1 MRKTVNISK
10 IKPNK
15 QNPRYISDSNF
26 KKLVKSL
33 KDFSQ
38 MLEARPLVVDESM
51 IVLGGNMRLKALKS
65 SGIFEVPV
73 YQVTGWS
80 EEQKNE
86 FIIKDNV
93 GFGEWD
99 YDILANEWNAEA
111 LIKWGLVIPE
121 PYKEDD
127 FNDISL
133 DTEEKEDKLC
143 PHCGKAL

>member
-1 MRKTVNISK
+1 
-10 IKPNK
+10 
-15 QNPRYISDSNF
+15 
-26 KKLVKSL
+26 
-33 KDFSQ
+33 

-65 SGIFEVPV
+65 SGIFEVPI

-99 YDILANEWNAEA
+99 YDILANEWSAEA